1 MLNKNP
7 FWILMFSIL
16 AITLF
21 IPKNLEATIY
31 GSICGKV
38 IAGDTGMPLSN
49 AQIMLYSHHP
59 KYGISNPNYTFTDK
73 EGNFCFEMLGEG
85 RYYLTYIPQHPYLGN
100 DELFTV
106 EYVIKKNYNW
116 PSTVI
121 LEKGKNVNIDIVA
134 DQIGG
139 SISGRVLKGD
149 GVTPFPE
156 VNVNA
161 SSSEGN
167 QSGDRSKEDGSY
179 RITHLMPADNYR
191 VELQLPGYGEKRITE
206 IRVEANKD
214 TSGIDIIV
222 NTDDPTGVE
231 GTVTASDGKPLE
243 GKIVGVFRTDK
254 YGTGWNFT
262 DKDGKYS
269 ISGLEPGIYKI
280 RIGYTMKIIDR
291 PKEKIIEGVVVE
303 KGKTTRVDIVLDSSL
318 NAQSGW
324 KEEKGNNQYRNCN

>member
-1 MLNKNP
+1 MLNKKT

-21 IPKNLEATIY
+21 MPKNLEATIY

-38 IAGDTGMPLSN
+38 TAGDTGMPLNN
-49 AQIMLYSHHP
+49 AQINLYSHHP
-59 KYGISNPNYTFTDK
+59 KYGISNPNHTLTDK
-73 EGNFCFEMLGEG
+73 EGNFCFEMLREG
-85 RYYLTYIPQHPYLGN
+85 RYYITYIPPHPYLGN

-156 VNVNA
+156 VFVLA

-167 QSGDRSKEDGSY
+167 QWGDRSKEDGSY
-179 RITHLMPADNYR
+179 RITHLIPADNYR
-191 VELQLPGYGEKRITE
+191 LWADTPGYGYKIIDG
-206 IRVEANKD
+206 IRVEAGKE
-214 TSGIDIIV
+214 TSGVDIII

-231 GTVTASDGKPLE
+231 GTVTSSDGKPVE
-243 GKIVGVFRTDK
+243 GEFVRVYIKGKWIG
-254 YGTGWNFT
+254 GWNST

-269 ISGLEPGIYKI
+269 ISGLEPEIYTLKI
-280 RIGYTMKIIDR
+280 RYTTDAINA
-291 PKEKIIEGVVVE
+291 PKDKIIEGVVVE
-303 KGKTTRVDIVLDSSL
+303 KGKKTRVDIVLESSL
-318 NAQSGW
+318 
-324 KEEKGNNQYRNCN
+324 

>member
-1 MLNKNP
+1 MLNKKT

-16 AITLF
+16 AISLF
-21 IPKNLEATIY
+21 MPKNLEATIY

-38 IAGDTGMPLSN
+38 TAGDTGMPLNN
-49 AQIMLYSHHP
+49 AQINLYSHHP
-59 KYGISNPNYTFTDK
+59 KYGISNPNHTLTDK
-73 EGNFCFEMLGEG
+73 EGNFCFEMLREG
-85 RYYLTYIPQHPYLGN
+85 RYYITYIPPHPYLGN

-167 QSGDRSKEDGSY
+167 QWGDRSKEDGSY

-243 GKIVGVFRTDK
+243 GKIVRVFIKDK
-254 YGTGWNFT
+254 WMGGWNFT

-269 ISGLEPGIYKI
+269 ISGLEPGIYTI
-280 RIGYTMKIIDR
+280 RIRYTTKIIDR
-291 PKEKIIEGVVVE
+291 RKEKIIEGVVVE
-303 KGKTTRVDIVLDSSL
+303 KGKKTRVDIVLESSL